1 MVASL
6 ATAKDAVIASR
17 SKGLHQGKK

>member
-1 MVASL
+1 MLKDDYMVASL

-17 SKGLHQGKK
+17 SKG

>member
-17 SKGLHQGKK
+17 SKGKVNINE